1 MSISIKRGARIQG
14 VSVEIL
20 LAVTI
25 AEGIFNRWDKEVV
38 ITSGTDVPHSNSSL
52 HYTGD
57 AVDFRSRHL
66 TQDQKSAI
74 ARLLKDALGDEYDVV
89 VEPDHFHV
97 EFDPRK

>member
-1 MSISIKRGARIQG
+1 MSISLKEGARVQG
-14 VSVEIL
+14 
-20 LAVTI
+20 LAPETVLAITV
-25 AEGIFNRWDKEVV
+25 AGDIFNRFKKEMV
-38 ITSGTDVPHSNSSL
+38 ITSGTDGQHSHRSL
-52 HYTGD
+52 HYTGH
-57 AVDFRSRHL
+57 AVDIRSRHL